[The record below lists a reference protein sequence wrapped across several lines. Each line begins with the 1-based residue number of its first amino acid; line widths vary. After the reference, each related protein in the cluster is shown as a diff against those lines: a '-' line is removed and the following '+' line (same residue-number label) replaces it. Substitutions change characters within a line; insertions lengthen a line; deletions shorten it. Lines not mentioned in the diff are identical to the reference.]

1 MRNDTTTRLRG
12 AVLAG
17 LAVSVG
23 AVAHVLLQAGMMRSW
38 PGWNLSAFRN
48 YFASDQMAYLS
59 IVRSVAEGESAFVEP
74 FTLTGSIYY
83 PRGYY
88 VVIGTLARLTS
99 THPATM
105 WTLCGL
111 AAQVLL
117 VVAIGVTCV
126 LLTRRWWTGVLGFL
140 PFLIGTGGWLLD
152 QPTWMRQLDSHAVLW
167 GPFAVLYTLNGESV
181 ALALG
186 GVAMLALLLVGARRL
201 PQRLEWP
208 VAIAA
213 CLLVGSLANIQTYSF
228 LVSAYVVVACA
239 AVVGLV
245 RARSWVAAGITV
257 ALFAVVAFA
266 GPVVAEDASPL
277 AVLVLGLAP
286 ALPGLVLLLRATGA
300 RLWWCAVAVAVGAA
314 PQVLATVGGL
324 LRKDDFLVY
333 REASTKNLGVPVESG
348 LSSGVWIVPALLL
361 VAWIG
366 FRRRHLL
373 WSALPLG
380 LVTVWAWLSVNDRW
394 GANQEP
400 YRFWLDTYLV
410 VTALTVPLLAWATS
424 AALSRRVPAVE
435 QAAPGAAPDEQDGD
449 APHDDGRPEGDL
461 EVGADP
467 ADGADRRAGVRDEE
481 PVGAGPNRVLVAVA
495 LVLAVVVAGISVR
508 DFVLFRRDVTA
519 LGYIPLVTPRY
530 EAVTALAE
538 RTDGALVLP
547 DSCLDPILVKLAW
560 GGPVAFF
567 NLGLAWPD
575 QVEDI
580 AELLAQR
587 GAGAVDPARAESA
600 GVRWLIADASCALEI
615 ADDGNAQL
623 VATQEFTDAAG
634 TVGTVELWEVTG

>member
-1 MRNDTTTRLRG
+1 M
-12 AVLAG
+12 
-17 LAVSVG
+17 
-23 AVAHVLLQAGMMRSW
+23 AHVLLQAGMMRGW

-59 IVRSVAEGESAFVEP
+59 IARSVAEGESAFVEP

-111 AAQVLL
+111 AAQVAL

-140 PFLIGTGGWLLD
+140 PFLLGTGGWLLD

-201 PQRLEWP
+201 PRRLEWP

-257 ALFAVVAFA
+257 ALFAVVTLA
-266 GPVVAEDASPL
+266 GPVVADGASPL

-286 ALPGLVLLLRATGA
+286 ALPGLLLLLRATGA

-333 REASTKNLGVPVESG
+333 REASTKDLGVPLESG
-348 LSSGVWIVPALLL
+348 LSSGVWILPALLL

-373 WSALPLG
+373 WTALPLG

-424 AALSRRVPAVE
+424 AALSRRVPDA
-435 QAAPGAAPDEQDGD
+435 QPSPAPGEADDDAARGDGLPPDGPGTETGVD
-449 APHDDGRPEGDL
+449 A
-461 EVGADP
+461 
-467 ADGADRRAGVRDEE
+467 ADGAGRRAGARAEV
-481 PVGAGPNRVLVAVA
+481 PVGAGPNRALVAVA

-567 NLGLAWPD
+567 NMGLAWPD
-575 QVEDI
+575 EVKDI

-587 GAGAVDPARAESA
+587 GAGTVDPARAESA

-615 ADDGNAQL
+615 ADDDNARL
-623 VATQEFTDAAG
+623 VATQEFTDPAG